1 VSFIDQT
8 HDEVV
13 EPGWGDAAAAGV
25 AAAVAEGTDEDSVEE
40 LGLEEFSVDEDAST
54 NTSIEDSEP
63 ASTHALF
70 HGDEGGLDP
79 DARRALV
86 VLLKN
91 RFITSESHP
100 REWRAL
106 MAWRQEIGKRLND
119 LFLELKID
127 TEREVAYKRPVT
139 SDTGGRDFPTLV
151 HDTIWQREETA
162 LLVFLRVRARNDE
175 VRGEVQFRVSEAE
188 MLEYLR
194 ENRPESATNQ
204 VSDDRRADRAINA
217 LKSAGLL
224 TKTNEDGMFRISPAI
239 EPMLPVPVLNNLLTW
254 LNVRTESGAATDPKT
269 DDEPT
274 AEEPS

>member
-1 VSFIDQT
+1 MSFIEQT
-8 HDEVV
+8 HDGAV
-13 EPGWGDAAAAGV
+13 EPEWVDAAV
-25 AAAVAEGTDEDSVEE
+25 AAVAEGTDEDSVEE
-40 LGLEEFSVDEDAST
+40 FSVDEDA
-54 NTSIEDSEP
+54 NTSLEDSES

-70 HGDEGGLDP
+70 DGDEGGLELDE
-79 DARRALV
+79 RRALV

-91 RFITSESHP
+91 RFVTSESHP
-100 REWRAL
+100 KEWKTIGAS
-106 MAWRQEIGKRLND
+106 RQVIARRLND
-119 LFLELKID
+119 LFLELKFD
-127 TEREVAYKRPVT
+127 AKRGVAYKRPVT

-175 VRGEVQFRVSEAE
+175 VRGEVQSRISEAE

-224 TKTNEDGMFRISPAI
+224 TKTGEDGELRISPAI
-239 EPMLPVPVLNNLLTW
+239 EPMLPAPVLNNLLTW
-254 LNVRTESGAATDPKT
+254 LNVRTESGASTDPET

>member
-1 VSFIDQT
+1 MSFIEQT
-8 HDEVV
+8 HDEAV
-13 EPGWGDAAAAGV
+13 EPEWDDAAVSAVAAAG
-25 AAAVAEGTDEDSVEE
+25 AQGTDEDGVEE

-63 ASTHALF
+63 ASTRALF
-70 HGDEGGLDP
+70 DGDEGGLDP
-79 DARRALV
+79 DERRALV

-106 MAWRQEIGKRLND
+106 IASRQEIGKRLND

-151 HDTIWQREETA
+151 RDTIWPREETA

-175 VRGEVQFRVSEAE
+175 VRGEVQSRVSEAE

-194 ENRPESATNQ
+194 ENRPESATDQ

-254 LNVRTESGAATDPKT
+254 LNVRTESGPATDTET
-269 DDEPT
+269 DYETT

>member
-1 VSFIDQT
+1 MSFIEQT
-8 HDEVV
+8 PDKAV
-13 EPGWGDAAAAGV
+13 EPEWDG
-25 AAAVAEGTDEDSVEE
+25 AAVTALAAEGTDEYGVEE
-40 LGLEEFSVDEDAST
+40 LGIEEIVGEDTST
-54 NTSIEDSEP
+54 SFEDSES

-70 HGDEGGLDP
+70 EGDQGGLDP
-79 DARRALV
+79 DERRALV
-86 VLLKN
+86 VLLKY

-106 MAWRQEIGKRLND
+106 MGSRQEIGKRLND
-119 LFLELKID
+119 MFLELKID
-127 TEREVAYKRPVT
+127 TGREVAYKRPAT

-175 VRGEVQFRVSEAE
+175 ARGELQSRVSEVE

-224 TKTNEDGMFRISPAI
+224 MKTDEDGEFRISPAI
-239 EPMLPVPVLNNLLTW
+239 EPMLPAPVLNNLLTW
-254 LNVRTESGAATDPKT
+254 LKVRTESDA
-269 DDEPT
+269 PT
-274 AEEPS
+274 GPEADNELTVEEPQ

>member
-1 VSFIDQT
+1 MSFIEQT
-8 HDEVV
+8 NDEAV
-13 EPGWGDAAAAGV
+13 EPEWDGAAVSAV

-40 LGLEEFSVDEDAST
+40 LSVDEDAST
-54 NTSIEDSEP
+54 SLEDSEP

-70 HGDEGGLDP
+70 DGDEGGLELDE
-79 DARRALV
+79 RRALV

-91 RFITSESHP
+91 RFVTSESHP
-100 REWRAL
+100 KEWKTIVAS
-106 MAWRQEIGKRLND
+106 RQAIARRLND
-119 LFLELKID
+119 LFLELKFD
-127 TEREVAYKRPVT
+127 AKREVAYKRPVT

-151 HDTIWQREETA
+151 HNTIWQREETA

-175 VRGEVQFRVSEAE
+175 VRGEVPSRVSEAE

-224 TKTNEDGMFRISPAI
+224 LKTNEDGEFRISPAI
-239 EPMLPVPVLNNLLTW
+239 EPMLPAPVLNNLLTW
-254 LNVRTESGAATDPKT
+254 LNVRTESGAATDPET
-269 DDEPT
+269 DDELT